1 MAWDTFFKQI
11 LKEELSGF
19 EVQSNV
25 PVGKLPLS
33 VDLVIIRPDQAPKI
47 PVLQPFVNRLS
58 DINVLEFK
66 SARDSIAKS
75 DLSKLIGY
83 IGLYCENK
91 SFGVLE
97 MKKIT
102 GWYIIPNM
110 PRYFTE
116 LNLIQEEEGIYL
128 FKFYFPIYIIVID
141 QLEIKVDNMPFLLF
155 SSKKRLALALKKI
168 VREKS
173 LQKYLSIA
181 YLLYP
186 EGMKKLAI
194 EEQISF
200 EEIQKNIRSAV
211 EELGTA
217 KVIEAV
223 GLAKVIEAVGLAK
236 VIEAVG
242 LAKVIE
248 AVGPEKVIEAVG
260 LEKVKSILNK
270 LEKKGKIKNK
280 RSIKPQD

>member
-1 MAWDTFFKQI
+1 MAWDTLFKQI
-11 LKEELSGF
+11 LKQELSGF

-33 VDLVIIRPDQAPKI
+33 IDLVILRPDQAPKI
-47 PVLQPFVNRLS
+47 PVLRPFIERLS
-58 DINVLEFK
+58 DINILEFK
-66 SARDSIAKS
+66 SARDTIAKS

-91 SFGVLE
+91 GFGVLE

-102 GWYIIPNM
+102 GWYIVPNM

-116 LNLIQEEEGIYL
+116 LNLIQEEEGVYL
-128 FKFYFPIYIIVID
+128 FKFYFPIYILVID
-141 QLEIKVDNMPFLLF
+141 QLEIKLDNMPFLLF
-155 SSKKRLALALKKI
+155 SSKKRLVLALKKI
-168 VREKS
+168 IHEKS

-186 EGMKKLAI
+186 QEMKKLVV

-223 GLAKVIEAVGLAK
+223 GLENVIEAVGL
-236 VIEAVG
+236 EN
-242 LAKVIE
+242 
-248 AVGPEKVIEAVG
+248 VIEAVG
-260 LEKVKSILNK
+260 LEKVKSTLKK
-270 LEKKGKIKNK
+270 LEKKGK
-280 RSIKPQD
+280 